1 MQESPIRKLTPIAE
15 AAKKRGIK
23 VYHLNVGQP
32 DIETPEGFMTA
43 VRNFDEKTLTY
54 ALSEGSNELI
64 QAVIDYY
71 KNYNMYF
78 EKNQV
83 LITIGGSE
91 ALMFALIGITDFG
104 EEVLAPE
111 PFYTNYNGFS
121 TPIGTV
127 IKSITTFAENGF
139 MLPSK
144 EEIVKLIGPKT
155 RGILLSNPGNPTGA
169 VYTKAEVEMI
179 GEIAKEN
186 DLYIIA
192 DEVYREF
199 RYDNLEYTSFGSLKD
214 VEDRVIIVDSISKR
228 YSACGARI
236 GSILCKNNQF
246 MASIIKL
253 CQVRASAPTLEMLG
267 AVELYKT
274 PESYLK
280 EVNEEYQ
287 KRRDITYNALMEI
300 PGIVC
305 KLPRGAFY
313 VIAKLPVPNAEEF
326 IIWMLGEY
334 NLDGETVM
342 LAPVADFYATKGLG
356 LDEVRIAYVLKGED
370 LKRAIYILKNGLE
383 EYKVLLANK

>member
-1 MQESPIRKLTPIAE
+1 MIVSQRLRNMQESPIRKLTPIAE
-15 AAKKRGIK
+15 ATKKRGIK

-43 VRNFDEKTLTY
+43 IRNFDEKTLTY

-91 ALMFALIGITDFG
+91 ALMFALLGVTDFG

-127 IKSITTFAENGF
+127 IKPITTFAENGF

-144 EEIVKLIGPKT
+144 EAIVKLIGPKT

-169 VYTKAEVEMI
+169 VYTKAEVEML

-236 GSILCKNNQF
+236 GSILCKNSEF
-246 MASIIKL
+246 MASMVKL
-253 CQVRASAPTLEMLG
+253 CQARAC
-267 AVELYKT
+267 
-274 PESYLK
+274 
-280 EVNEEYQ
+280 
-287 KRRDITYNALMEI
+287 TY
-300 PGIVC
+300 P
-305 KLPRGAFY
+305 
-313 VIAKLPVPNAEEF
+313 
-326 IIWMLGEY
+326 
-334 NLDGETVM
+334 
-342 LAPVADFYATKGLG
+342 
-356 LDEVRIAYVLKGED
+356 
-370 LKRAIYILKNGLE
+370 
-383 EYKVLLANK
+383 